1 MKVLLTGA
9 FGNIGHSTLDE
20 LLKRNDD
27 VTVFDIMNHRNKRL
41 YKKNYMHRVKVIWG
55 DLRDYQLVEEAVRG
69 QDAVIHLGAVIPP
82 LADLKPDLAESVNVG
97 GTLNIIMAIEKQ
109 ERKPKLIYSSSVAIY
124 GDRVKTPLIKV
135 TDPLN
140 PNPKDEYAKQKVK
153 CESMIRAS
161 SIDKWAILRLSAI
174 FSEGNLRIDPIMF
187 DMPLDT
193 SVEICYSR
201 DVGLAMSNA
210 IRCDL
215 VWGKTL
221 HIAGG
226 SSCRISYGDFIDRML
241 DMFGFGRGYL
251 PEEAFS
257 KEGFH
262 CGFMET
268 EESERLLHYQRTT
281 LDAYFDLVK
290 DKFRISRIFVRF
302 VKRIIR
308 PFLLLKSPYYKK
320 YQREKR
326 LKTVINRG

>member
-9 FGNIGHSTLDE
+9 FGNIGRSTLDE

-27 VTVFDIMNHRNKRL
+27 VTVFDIMNRRNKTL

-97 GTLNIIMAIEKQ
+97 GSLNIIMAIEKQ
-109 ERKPKLIYSSSVAIY
+109 ERKPKLVFSSSVAIY

-135 TDPLN
+135 TDRLN
-140 PNPKDEYAKQKVK
+140 PNPKDGYAKQKVK

-161 SIDKWAILRLSAI
+161 SIDKWVILRLSAI

-187 DMPLDT
+187 DMPLET

-210 IRCDL
+210 IRCNK

-241 DMFGFGRGYL
+241 GMFGFGRGYL
-251 PEEAFS
+251 PKEAFS

-281 LDAYFDLVK
+281 LDNYFDLVK
-290 DKFRISRIFVRF
+290 DRFRINRIFVRLF
-302 VKRIIR
+302 RRIIR

-326 LKTVINRG
+326 IKTAINRG